1 MYCQVIVDIVH
12 ENVAHTFTY
21 AVPEGMNLQPGQ
33 RVAVPFGAREKE
45 GCVIS
50 LSEET
55 DFDPARVRPVLRPLE
70 DYPAI
75 LPPLMELAREMAETS
90 HCPLAETLRLMMPAE
105 MRGGRIK
112 ARTVEMA
119 ELCVPKEQALQVL
132 EAEKRSRKRRE
143 ILRMLTERS
152 PRSTEE
158 IGEEIR
164 DPREALKSL
173 AETGLIRLS
182 REEKMRTPGRGL
194 SGGGEGWHALT
205 PEQQE
210 VLEEIL
216 PEMNAGRGRFLLH
229 GVTGSG
235 KTEVFLNAVR
245 RALEMGKSAIILVPE
260 IALTP
265 QMVSWFRGRFGE
277 IAAVLHSRL
286 SPGERYDE
294 WRRIRRGEARV
305 VIGARSA
312 VFAPTERL
320 GLIVVDEEHESTYLS
335 DHHPRYDAR
344 ETARSRCDREGA
356 ALILASATPSILS
369 FARARRGDY
378 MLLEMP
384 RRVQDRPLPEVQLV
398 DMRRELENGNRSV
411 LSQALADALNGCLRR
426 GEQAMLLINRR
437 GYHSFV
443 SCRSCG
449 YVVKCPHC
457 DVSLTCHV
465 PEGEGAGTPSVL
477 KCHYCGYTAPVPSV
491 CPSCGSRYIRY
502 MGSGTQKVESEV
514 RRLFPFAATA
524 RMDIDTTSGKD
535 GHARVLEEF
544 RSGRAQVLIGTQMIA
559 KGLDFPRVTLVGV
572 VAADLTLNL
581 PDYRARERTFQLL
594 TQVAGRAGRGKQ
606 PGTVLIQTYRPE
618 DPVLN
623 LAARQDYRAFFE
635 EEFRRRRLSLYPPFT
650 VLARLL
656 AESPRGDD
664 AEQCVQQMEAE
675 IRQALANRPAWQK
688 KVLLMT
694 CEPPGIR
701 FLRGM
706 ERRQIL
712 FKLLVGPEAENLC
725 ALLAEMAE
733 RPRDGVRVL
742 FEYNPTSMI

>member
-1 MYCQVIVDIVH
+1 
-12 ENVAHTFTY
+12 
-21 AVPEGMNLQPGQ
+21 
-33 RVAVPFGAREKE
+33 
-45 GCVIS
+45 
-50 LSEET
+50 
-55 DFDPARVRPVLRPLE
+55 
-70 DYPAI
+70 
-75 LPPLMELAREMAETS
+75 
-90 HCPLAETLRLMMPAE
+90 
-105 MRGGRIK
+105 
-112 ARTVEMA
+112 
-119 ELCVPKEQALQVL
+119 
-132 EAEKRSRKRRE
+132 
-143 ILRMLTERS
+143 
-152 PRSTEE
+152 
-158 IGEEIR
+158 
-164 DPREALKSL
+164 
-173 AETGLIRLS
+173 
-182 REEKMRTPGRGL
+182 
-194 SGGGEGWHALT
+194 
-205 PEQQE
+205 
-210 VLEEIL
+210 
-216 PEMNAGRGRFLLH
+216 
-229 GVTGSG
+229 
-235 KTEVFLNAVR
+235 
-245 RALEMGKSAIILVPE
+245 
-260 IALTP
+260 
-265 QMVSWFRGRFGE
+265 
-277 IAAVLHSRL
+277 
-286 SPGERYDE
+286 
-294 WRRIRRGEARV
+294 
-305 VIGARSA
+305 
-312 VFAPTERL
+312 
-320 GLIVVDEEHESTYLS
+320 
-335 DHHPRYDAR
+335 
-344 ETARSRCDREGA
+344 
-356 ALILASATPSILS
+356 
-369 FARARRGDY
+369 
-378 MLLEMP
+378 
-384 RRVQDRPLPEVQLV
+384 
-398 DMRRELENGNRSV
+398 
-411 LSQALADALNGCLRR
+411 
-426 GEQAMLLINRR
+426 
-437 GYHSFV
+437 
-443 SCRSCG
+443 
-449 YVVKCPHC
+449 
-457 DVSLTCHV
+457 
-465 PEGEGAGTPSVL
+465 
-477 KCHYCGYTAPVPSV
+477 
-491 CPSCGSRYIRY
+491 

>member
-33 RVAVPFGAREKE
+33 RVAVPFGTREKE

-55 DFDPARVRPVLRPLE
+55 DFDPARIRPVLRPLE

-75 LPPLMELAREMAETS
+75 LPPLMELAREMAEAS

-105 MRGGRIK
+105 MRGGRIRV
-112 ARTVEMA
+112 RTVETA
-119 ELCVPKEQALQVL
+119 ELCVPKEQALQAL
-132 EAEKRSRKRRE
+132 QAEKRSRKRRE
-143 ILRMLTERS
+143 ILRMLTEKS
-152 PRSTEE
+152 PRSAEE

-173 AETGLIRLS
+173 AEAGLIRLG
-182 REEKMRTPGRGL
+182 RAEKMRTPGQGITA
-194 SGGGEGWHALT
+194 GGAGWHALT
-205 PEQQE
+205 AEQQE

-384 RRVQDRPLPEVQLV
+384 RRVQDRPLPEVRLV

-449 YVVKCPHC
+449 FVVKCPHC

-656 AESPRGDD
+656 AESPRGSD
-664 AEQCVQQMEAE
+664 AEQCARQMESE
-675 IRQALANRPAWQK
+675 IRQALADRPAWQK

-712 FKLLVGPEAENLC
+712 FKLLVGPEAESLC

-733 RPRDGVRVL
+733 RPREGVRVL